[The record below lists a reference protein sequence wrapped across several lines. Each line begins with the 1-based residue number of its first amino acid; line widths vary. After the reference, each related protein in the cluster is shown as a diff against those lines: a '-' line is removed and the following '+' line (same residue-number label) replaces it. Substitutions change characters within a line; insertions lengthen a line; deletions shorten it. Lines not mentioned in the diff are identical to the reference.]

1 MGLTMDRPCIA
12 LTLGDPAGIGPEIC
26 LRALRDPRIGQAL
39 RLILIG
45 PARLRP
51 ADVPVVDPQR
61 EGVAARLEDPSD
73 GRAHVWVEVE
83 APSDWEMGRAHP
95 ATGRVALQSLRVG
108 HELALA
114 GRVSALVTAPVSK
127 EALALAGERV
137 EGQTE
142 LLGRWCSVQ
151 RFEMLAIAGPLCVM
165 LLTRH
170 LPLRD
175 ALARVTRDHVIDRLL
190 LFDESLRHLGVA
202 APRLA
207 LAGLNPHAGEH
218 GVLGTE
224 ELEILEPA
232 LTDVRARGLD
242 VTGPV
247 SPDSVF
253 LQAARGRYD
262 GVLALYHDQA
272 FIPVKLLSN
281 DGGVTVIAGLPY
293 LRVSPVH
300 GTAFDIAGRG
310 IASAENLISA
320 LLLAADWSTRR
331 RRA

>member
-1 MGLTMDRPCIA
+1 MSPETDRPCIA

-26 LRALRDPRIGQAL
+26 LRALRDPRVSQAL

-45 PARLRP
+45 PARFRP
-51 ADVPVVDPQR
+51 PEVLSVDLQR
-61 EGVAARLEDPSD
+61 ERTAERQAPPGPGHAWVDVDSPARWD
-73 GRAHVWVEVE
+73 
-83 APSDWEMGRAHP
+83 MGRVQAE
-95 ATGRVALQSLRVG
+95 TGRVALRSLRCG

-114 GRVSALVTAPVSK
+114 GRVAALVTAPVSK

-142 LLGRWCSVQ
+142 LLGRWCSVT

-175 ALARVTRDHVIDRLL
+175 ALASVTREHVVDRLL
-190 LFDESLRHLGVA
+190 LFDESLRQLGVI

-218 GVLGTE
+218 GVLGME
-224 ELEILEPA
+224 EIEILEPA
-232 LTDVRARGLD
+232 LADVRARGLD
-242 VTGPV
+242 VVGPV

-253 LQAARGRYD
+253 LQASRGRYD

-310 IASAENLISA
+310 VASAENLISA
-320 LLLAADWSTRR
+320 LLLAADWSARR
-331 RRA
+331 KRA